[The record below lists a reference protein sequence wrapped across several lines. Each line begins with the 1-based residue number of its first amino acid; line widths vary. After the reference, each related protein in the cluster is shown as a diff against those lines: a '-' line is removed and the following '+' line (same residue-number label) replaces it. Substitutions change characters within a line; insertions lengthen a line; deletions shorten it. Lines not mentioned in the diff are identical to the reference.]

1 MKYYEKP
8 RKNIVA
14 KIIAIVLV
22 LALLVGAGF
31 WLFKGNNVRTLTL
44 DKAIE
49 KGVVSVIP
57 KGKAEDKAVDGT
69 TIKVVS
75 LGDEIVI
82 NYDGEIVINEE
93 KELTSDYLL
102 IKGVIETKDGKLL
115 VNDNVSIQL
124 IKAETPT
131 EETK

>member
-31 WLFKGNNVRTLTL
+31 WLFKGNNARTLTL

-49 KGVVSVIP
+49 EGIVSVIP
-57 KGKAEDKAVDGT
+57 KGKTEDKAVDAT

-82 NYDGEIVINEE
+82 NYDGEIAINEE
-93 KELTSDYLL
+93 KELASDYLL

>member
-22 LALLVGAGF
+22 LALLIGAGF

-82 NYDGEIVINEE
+82 NYDGEIAINEE

-102 IKGVIETKDGKLL
+102 IKGVIETKDGKLI
-115 VNDNVSIQL
+115 VNDNASIQL

>member
-1 MKYYEKP
+1 MRYYEKP
-8 RKNIVA
+8 RQNVIA
-14 KIIAIVLV
+14 KIVAIVLV

-44 DKAIE
+44 DKSIE

-82 NYDGEIVINEE
+82 NYDGEIAINEA

-124 IKAETPT
+124 IKAETQT

>member
-82 NYDGEIVINEE
+82 NYDGEIAINEE

-102 IKGVIETKDGKLL
+102 IKGVIETKDGKLI

>member
-1 MKYYEKP
+1 MNIQP
-8 RKNIVA
+8 RKNVVA
-14 KIIAIVLV
+14 KIIAIVLI

-44 DKAIE
+44 DETIE

-75 LGDEIVI
+75 LGDEIGI
-82 NYDGEIVINEE
+82 NFDGEIAINEE

-102 IKGVIETKDGKLL
+102 IKGVIETKEGKLL

-124 IKAETPT
+124 IKAETQI
-131 EETK
+131 EEIK

>member
-14 KIIAIVLV
+14 TIIAIVLV

-49 KGVVSVIP
+49 EGIVSVIP
-57 KGKAEDKAVDGT
+57 KGKTEDKAVDGT

-82 NYDGEIVINEE
+82 NFDGEIAINEE

-102 IKGVIETKDGKLL
+102 IKGVIETKDGKLI
-115 VNDNVSIQL
+115 VNDNVSVQL

>member
-1 MKYYEKP
+1 MKLYEKP
-8 RKNIVA
+8 RKNVVA

-57 KGKAEDKAVDGT
+57 KGKTEDKAVDGT
-69 TIKVVS
+69 TIKS
-75 LGDEIVI
+75 ASSAAAR
-82 NYDGEIVINEE
+82 
-93 KELTSDYLL
+93 T
-102 IKGVIETKDGKLL
+102 TRT
-115 VNDNVSIQL
+115 
-124 IKAETPT
+124 A
-131 EETK
+131 

>member
-57 KGKAEDKAVDGT
+57 KGKTEDKAVDGT

-82 NYDGEIVINEE
+82 NYDGEIAINEE

-102 IKGVIETKDGKLL
+102 IKGVIETKDGKLI

>member
-1 MKYYEKP
+1 MNIRPK
-8 RKNIVA
+8 KNVVA

-57 KGKAEDKAVDGT
+57 KGKTEDKAVDGT

-82 NYDGEIVINEE
+82 NFDGEIAINEE

-102 IKGVIETKDGKLL
+102 IKGVIETKDGKLI
-115 VNDNVSIQL
+115 VKDNVSVQL

>member
-1 MKYYEKP
+1 MKLYEKP
-8 RKNIVA
+8 RKNVVA

-57 KGKAEDKAVDGT
+57 KGKTEDKAVDGT

-75 LGDEIVI
+75 LGDEIII
-82 NYDGEIVINEE
+82 NFDGEIAINEE
-93 KELTSDYLL
+93 KELSSDYLL
-102 IKGVIETKDGKLL
+102 VKGVIETKDGKML

-131 EETK
+131 EENK

>member
-44 DKAIE
+44 DKLIE

-82 NYDGEIVINEE
+82 NFDGEIAINEE
-93 KELTSDYLL
+93 KELKSDYLL
-102 IKGVIETKDGKLL
+102 IKGVIETKDGKLI
-115 VNDNVSIQL
+115 VNDNVSIKL